1 MRCIVMNRK
10 SLISVLVLSAGVLL
24 SACSSSTFQGAAVG
38 AAAGATSGL
47 FTGDVGRGAAIGAAS
62 GAAGGFVSGLF

>member
-1 MRCIVMNRK
+1 MTFIIASRENLVAA
-10 SLISVLVLSAGVLL
+10 LVLGTGIML

-62 GAAGGFVSGLF
+62 GAAGGFVAGLF